1 MIIIW
6 FLVLL
11 TIIVFV
17 HELGHYLIARINGVK
32 VDVFSIGFGKELFG
46 WNDKLGTRWKISIIP
61 LGGYVKFF
69 GDANVASSIND
80 KNLRSYS
87 KEDLDRTFVSKSLIQ
102 KSAIVFAGPFANFVF
117 AFFIFFLIFYIK
129 GEVEETRILNVVDN
143 VVIGSPA
150 YKSGFI
156 ENDII
161 IGINNIETNDFYAIK
176 EIVEKNPMK
185 ELNFNV
191 VRFGKEIIIS
201 SVPEL
206 ISDVDGNGNKIE
218 YGRIGI
224 SPKYELIYKNLSF
237 LKSLIKSLND
247 TSLYTVK
254 TFEGIAEI
262 ITGKRS
268 AAELGG
274 PIMIATVANK
284 AADSGIEPFLF
295 IMAIISINLG
305 LINLFPIPL
314 LDGGHLF
321 LFLVQAIKKSPIN
334 EEFLKYYSI
343 VGIAILIALMVL
355 VNYNDLFRLF
365 N

>member
-1 MIIIW
+1 MIIFW
-6 FLVLL
+6 FLILL

-17 HELGHYLIARINGVK
+17 HEMGHYVIARINGVK

-46 WNDKLGTRWKISIIP
+46 WNDKLGTRWKICFIP

-69 GDANVASSIND
+69 GDANLASSISD
-80 KNLRSYS
+80 KNLTSYS
-87 KEDLDRTFVSKSLIQ
+87 KEDLNKTFVSKSLAQ
-102 KSAIVFAGPFANFVF
+102 KSAIVFAGPLANFVF
-117 AFFIFFLIFYIK
+117 AFFIFFLIFYFK
-129 GEVEETRILNVVDN
+129 GIIEETKILNIVEE

-156 ENDII
+156 SNDII
-161 IGINNIETNDFYAIK
+161 IEINGLKTNDFYSIK

-185 ELNFNV
+185 QLNFKV
-191 VRFGKEIIIS
+191 IRFGKEISILAT
-201 SVPEL
+201 PEL
-206 ISDVDGNGNKIE
+206 ADFITEQGKKMKV
-218 YGRIGI
+218 GRLGI
-224 SPKYELIYKNLSF
+224 SPKYELTYKNLGL
-237 LKSLIKSLND
+237 LKSLTKSMND
-247 TSLYTVK
+247 TAIYTVK
-254 TFEGIAEI
+254 TFEGISEI
-262 ITGKRS
+262 ITGERS
-268 AAELGG
+268 ASELGG
-274 PIMIATVANK
+274 PIMIATVAGK
-284 AADSGIEPFLF
+284 AANRGIEPFLF

-343 VGIAILIALMVL
+343 VGIAILLALMIL